1 MPDRRCGARGFW
13 IAVSLTHNPPVLER
27 RSGSRSVA
35 DTLESAFRTHGK
47 ASISTRV
54 RSTNGRF
61 MAVDTTLDPWKISD
75 LDKGKKGFTSPLSH
89 FSSSVKSRTCARR
102 PLLGGDGSVFRADR
116 PPSAATCLAM
126 EVSFIHLDT
135 IAVSITSVTRWYRV
149 NNSSSPKPA
158 PL

>member
-54 RSTNGRF
+54 RSTNGV
-61 MAVDTTLDPWKISD
+61 AV
-75 LDKGKKGFTSPLSH
+75 LSKQIR
-89 FSSSVKSRTCARR
+89 VV
-102 PLLGGDGSVFRADR
+102 GDELSQRVFVGIR
-116 PPSAATCLAM
+116 PPLRIVALERRVA
-126 EVSFIHLDT
+126 H
-135 IAVSITSVTRWYRV
+135 TR
-149 NNSSSPKPA
+149 
-158 PL
+158 LLL